1 MPLTRGV
8 CAPILIGLIACQ
20 PGTTRPA
27 IVPFPEAPL
36 TEIRLP
42 VPEATQA
49 LAQALEADS
58 IPRLRVRLRDGY
70 IESSWFDVASRRPTK
85 KRPIGPGIARVRAWA
100 DPARPGDTQLRV
112 ETVYRPLADPSLPE
126 RELERQVRPD
136 HPVAVQIR
144 NSLQDLLKRYGGP
157 PNPEAQPSG
166 GPTEENPPEE

>member
-1 MPLTRGV
+1 VPLTRGV

-27 IVPFPEAPL
+27 IVPFPEAAV

-42 VPEATQA
+42 VPEATRA

-70 IESSWFDVASRRPTK
+70 IESRWFEVASRRPTS
-85 KRPIGPGIARVRAWA
+85 KRPIGPGIVRVRAWA

-112 ETVYRPLADPSLPE
+112 ETVYRPLADPALPE
-126 RELERQVRPD
+126 RELERQVPPD
-136 HPVAVQIR
+136 HPVAIQIR
-144 NSLQDLLKRYGGP
+144 NTLQDLLKRYGGP
-157 PNPEAQPSG
+157 PNPEAQPAA
-166 GPTEENPPEE
+166 PTESERPDE